1 LQNYFLQTASF
12 YFHDIFI
19 GRLYIV
25 ISEIT
30 SYNKS
35 VIRERRYEMNEKI
48 YCTSCGAENEAGAH
62 FCVSCGTKLEMP
74 VQDQNPNT
82 ESLTGDVVS
91 NNTQSTY
98 TYTTQPAQ
106 SAQTYYSVP
115 EEPKKEG
122 GYIGVAIASLVCGI
136 LSLLCCPF
144 ACCGS
149 CCGGPNVL
157 LAIASIVLG
166 IIALVKA
173 FDGKGMA
180 ITGLVCGGIAL
191 VGMIFAFALPASFTR
206 GLMTGILGEEYNIG
220 NMDELD
226 DLMDD
231 FGVYYNF
238 S

>member
-1 LQNYFLQTASF
+1 MQNYFLQTASF
-12 YFHDIFI
+12 YLRDTFI

-35 VIRERRYEMNEKI
+35 VIRERRYGMNEKI
-48 YCTSCGAENEAGAH
+48 HCTSCGAENEAGAH
-62 FCVSCGTKLEMP
+62 FCVSCGTKLETP
-74 VQDQNPNT
+74 VQDQNQNT
-82 ESLTGDVVS
+82 EALTGDVVS

>member
-1 LQNYFLQTASF
+1 
-12 YFHDIFI
+12 
-19 GRLYIV
+19 
-25 ISEIT
+25 
-30 SYNKS
+30 
-35 VIRERRYEMNEKI
+35 MNEKI

-62 FCVSCGTKLEMP
+62 FCVSCGTKLETP
-74 VQDQNPNT
+74 VQDQNQNT
-82 ESLTGDVVS
+82 EALTGDVVS

-122 GYIGVAIASLVCGI
+122 GCIGVA
-136 LSLLCCPF
+136 
-144 ACCGS
+144 
-149 CCGGPNVL
+149 
-157 LAIASIVLG
+157 
-166 IIALVKA
+166 IALVKA

>member
-1 LQNYFLQTASF
+1 
-12 YFHDIFI
+12 
-19 GRLYIV
+19 
-25 ISEIT
+25 
-30 SYNKS
+30 
-35 VIRERRYEMNEKI
+35 MNEKI
-48 YCTSCGAENEAGAH
+48 YCTSCGAENEASAH
-62 FCVSCGTKLEMP
+62 FCVSCGTKLETP
-74 VQDQNPNT
+74 VQEQKQDT
-82 ESLTGDVVS
+82 EPLTGDVVS
-91 NNTQSTY
+91 NDTQSTY
-98 TYTTQPAQ
+98 TTQSTQ

-136 LSLLCCPF
+136 LSLLCCPL

-149 CCGGPNVL
+149 CCGGLNVL

-180 ITGLVCGGIAL
+180 IAGLVCGGIAL
-191 VGMIFAFALPASFTR
+191 VSMIFALALPASFTK

-220 NMDELD
+220 NTDEFNN
-226 DLMDD
+226 LMDD

-238 S
+238 

>member
-1 LQNYFLQTASF
+1 
-12 YFHDIFI
+12 
-19 GRLYIV
+19 
-25 ISEIT
+25 
-30 SYNKS
+30 
-35 VIRERRYEMNEKI
+35 MNEKI
-48 YCTSCGAENEAGAH
+48 YCTSCGTENEAGAH
-62 FCVSCGTKLEMP
+62 FCVSCGTKLEAP
-74 VQDQNPNT
+74 VQEQKQDT
-82 ESLTGDVVS
+82 EPLTGDVVS
-91 NNTQSTY
+91 NDTQSTY
-98 TYTTQPAQ
+98 TYTTQ

-180 ITGLVCGGIAL
+180 IAGLVCGGIAL
-191 VGMIFAFALPASFTR
+191 VFMIFALALPASFTR

-220 NMDELD
+220 DVDQFNN
-226 DLMDD
+226 LMDD

-238 S
+238 